1 MYCSFVFNIR
11 ISWPILILVVFC
23 FSVMIEKWLLVFLIV
38 GGTSLVFIICF
49 PIDFYLY
56 RRRKRIARERNKFP
70 NFEPKAVTRAGQT
83 HANVEV
89 KHTIASVW
97 AEDIRRKNVT
107 KGGFARVVSMIKKKQ
122 AEEKIAQQVI
132 EVATSLTSKYPRLD
146 PSVTKQQLRPYET
159 YEFPGPSK
167 PKGSHSKSDIE
178 KTPIGNDVTQACH
191 VDSPFPA
198 VPRGKFANLSAAWN
212 ENEELVDREVK
223 SFNYGAL
230 DSIED
235 DTESRVP
242 QKKQQCYTI
251 PLAQPTKMMFVRSG
265 DENYTENNT
274 DTDEM
279 QMSSSASEHRYSPND
294 TKQEFSRPSTEFQQV
309 KYSKMV
315 AKCTSETNL
324 AYQSFGDSRTISD
337 SSSEDTLTEPSQNAI
352 NRSIPNLVP
361 VLERSSSDQ
370 NMWVTRTNRS
380 PKSKPNSVGPV
391 NKALSYSMEQFI
403 VHESEESI
411 LEEESM
417 RSKKKRKKRSFLKK
431 KSNDSIQ
438 SLEDETQKY

>member
-1 MYCSFVFNIR
+1 
-11 ISWPILILVVFC
+11 
-23 FSVMIEKWLLVFLIV
+23 
-38 GGTSLVFIICF
+38 
-49 PIDFYLY
+49 
-56 RRRKRIARERNKFP
+56 
-70 NFEPKAVTRAGQT
+70 
-83 HANVEV
+83 
-89 KHTIASVW
+89 
-97 AEDIRRKNVT
+97 
-107 KGGFARVVSMIKKKQ
+107 
-122 AEEKIAQQVI
+122 
-132 EVATSLTSKYPRLD
+132 
-146 PSVTKQQLRPYET
+146 
-159 YEFPGPSK
+159 
-167 PKGSHSKSDIE
+167 
-178 KTPIGNDVTQACH
+178 
-191 VDSPFPA
+191 
-198 VPRGKFANLSAAWN
+198 
-212 ENEELVDREVK
+212 
-223 SFNYGAL
+223 
-230 DSIED
+230 
-235 DTESRVP
+235 
-242 QKKQQCYTI
+242 
-251 PLAQPTKMMFVRSG
+251 
-265 DENYTENNT
+265 
-274 DTDEM
+274 
-279 QMSSSASEHRYSPND
+279 MSSSASEHRYSPND

-438 SLEDETQKY
+438 SLEDETQKYY